1 METRFVKIN
10 AEQSEYL
17 VNKLGVVVMP
27 TVVLIKDGKVI
38 HDIAGFDELGGTD
51 EFSTELL
58 AWVLSQHGMLTF
70 DGDMPEEYY
79 KGKGVNSVHVSMI
92 NGKYAG
98 SDNIREGAN
107 SYKNIDDNSDDE
119 YD

>member
-1 METRFVKIN
+1 M
-10 AEQSEYL
+10 
-17 VNKLGVVVMP
+17 
-27 TVVLIKDGKVI
+27 LILKGKVV
-38 HDIAGFDELGGTD
+38 HDLGGFDELGGTD
-51 EFSTELL
+51 EFSTQLL
-58 AWVLSQHGMLTF
+58 AWVLSQHNVLTY

-79 KGKGVNSVHVSMI
+79 KGKGVNSVQVSLI

-107 SYKNIDDNSDDE
+107 SYKDVDDNSDDE